1 MPATQAFVA
10 HTPRF
15 ITAKEKL
22 NSPARKRFE
31 LRHNIVRR
39 DCAKHDGW
47 SYTVTVVSDYLLNN
61 DFYGILAEKYF
72 GIEKARILHC
82 V

>member
-1 MPATQAFVA
+1 MHRTDQLKQMPTSQAFVA

-15 ITAKEKL
+15 VTVKEKL
-22 NSPARKRFE
+22 NSSARKRFE

-47 SYTVTVVSDYLLNN
+47 SYTITV
-61 DFYGILAEKYF
+61 
-72 GIEKARILHC
+72 RIIKI
-82 V
+82 

>member
-1 MPATQAFVA
+1 MPAAQAFVA

-15 ITAKEKL
+15 LAAKEKL

-47 SYTVTVVSDYLLNN
+47 SYTITASFVNVIAQTDLS
-61 DFYGILAEKYF
+61 
-72 GIEKARILHC
+72 
-82 V
+82 